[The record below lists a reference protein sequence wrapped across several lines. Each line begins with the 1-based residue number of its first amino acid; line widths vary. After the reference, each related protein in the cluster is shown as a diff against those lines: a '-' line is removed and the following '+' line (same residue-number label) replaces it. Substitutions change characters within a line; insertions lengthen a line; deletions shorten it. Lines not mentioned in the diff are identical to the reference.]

1 MVTLD
6 KMDYGNTTR
15 LFLSGL
21 STDQKPTEKVEGV
34 YLTQNSVFKEIDTS
48 AIYLFDKENK
58 RWVKQTSNN
67 SGAGSE
73 ISGET
78 IDLGDRELATEQDIR
93 DLWK

>member
-34 YLTQNSVFKEIDTS
+34 YLTQNSVFREIDTS
-48 AIYLFDKENK
+48 TTYLFDKENK
-58 RWVKQTSNN
+58 RWIGQVSGS
-67 SGAGSE
+67 SGADSGG
-73 ISGET
+73 SGEI
-78 IDLGDRELATEQDIR
+78 IDLGDYEVATEQDIR
-93 DLWK
+93 NLWK

>member
-34 YLTQNSVFKEIDTS
+34 HLTQNSVFKEIDTS
-48 AIYLFDKENK
+48 TTYLFDKENK
-58 RWVKQTSNN
+58 RWVKQAVGSFGT
-67 SGAGSE
+67 GSE
-73 ISGET
+73 NTGGS
-78 IDLGDRELATEQDIR
+78 IDLGDCEFATEQDIR

>member
-6 KMDYGNTTR
+6 KMDYGNTIR

-48 AIYLFDKENK
+48 TTYLFDKENK
-58 RWVKQTSNN
+58 RWVKQIGNVSTGNIDIP
-67 SGAGSE
+67 SGDYAVA
-73 ISGET
+73 
-78 IDLGDRELATEQDIR
+78 DEQDIYN
-93 DLWK
+93 LWKR